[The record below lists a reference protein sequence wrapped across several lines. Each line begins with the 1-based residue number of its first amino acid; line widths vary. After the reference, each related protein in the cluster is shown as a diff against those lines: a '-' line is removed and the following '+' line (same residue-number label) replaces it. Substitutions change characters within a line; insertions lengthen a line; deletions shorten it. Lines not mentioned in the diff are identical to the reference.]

1 MAKQMRSLPAAFV
14 VAMVVSV
21 VTSAATPT
29 PDCLC
34 HDETTGLTGIDR
46 KDGVS
51 SSDLPAGTPQLRPRL
66 QGVAGRTH
74 RAPGLRNA
82 VMGDPS
88 PTMRVPPPRQ
98 VSIRAC
104 GRSWI
109 DDPKVL
115 TQASP
120 RGPPSV

>member
-1 MAKQMRSLPAAFV
+1 MAKQMRSFPAVFV

-21 VTSAATPT
+21 MTSAATPT
-29 PDCLC
+29 PDRLC
-34 HDETTGLTGIDR
+34 HDETTRLTGIDR
-46 KDGVS
+46 EDVAS
-51 SSDLPAGTPQLRPRL
+51 SSDVPAGARQLRPRL

-74 RAPGLRNA
+74 RAAGLRHA
-82 VMGDPS
+82 VMGGHA
-88 PTMRVPPPRQ
+88 PTMQDPPPRQ

-104 GRSWI
+104 GRVWI

-115 TQASP
+115 TLASP